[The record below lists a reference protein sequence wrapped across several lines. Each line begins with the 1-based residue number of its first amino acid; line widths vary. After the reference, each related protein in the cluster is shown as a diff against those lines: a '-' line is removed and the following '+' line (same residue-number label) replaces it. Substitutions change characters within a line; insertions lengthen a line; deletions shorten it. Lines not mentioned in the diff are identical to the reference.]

1 MFYCFKT
8 SGALCWFE
16 MGCYDTDLSMLRIP
30 QLDLPQ
36 KPQDQ
41 VSARLEIVKIRTRS
55 SRVGQR
61 QQNFENRTDINST
74 KILKQLLSLLNN
86 ILAL

>member
-16 MGCYDTDLSMLRIP
+16 MGCYDTDLSMPRIP

-41 VSARLEIVKIRTRS
+41 ATARLEIRTRS

-74 KILKQLLSLLNN
+74 KILKQLVSLLNN

>member
-1 MFYCFKT
+1 
-8 SGALCWFE
+8 

-36 KPQDQ
+36 KPYKNPRIRR
-41 VSARLEIVKIRTRS
+41 SALRTRS

-86 ILAL
+86 ILSTLTKIR